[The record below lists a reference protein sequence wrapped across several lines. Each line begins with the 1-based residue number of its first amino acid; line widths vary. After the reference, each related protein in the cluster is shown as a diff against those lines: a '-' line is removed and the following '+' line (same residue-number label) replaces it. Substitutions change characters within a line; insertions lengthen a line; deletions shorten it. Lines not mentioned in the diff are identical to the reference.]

1 MSDSRIDKRFFGLTL
16 TLLMPTLTSLSL
28 EKSLESATDDFK
40 EGECW
45 SELGFKFAWEIEADN
60 QV

>member
-1 MSDSRIDKRFFGLTL
+1 
-16 TLLMPTLTSLSL
+16 MPTLTSLSL

-45 SELGFKFAWEIEADN
+45 SELGFKFAWEIEGDN